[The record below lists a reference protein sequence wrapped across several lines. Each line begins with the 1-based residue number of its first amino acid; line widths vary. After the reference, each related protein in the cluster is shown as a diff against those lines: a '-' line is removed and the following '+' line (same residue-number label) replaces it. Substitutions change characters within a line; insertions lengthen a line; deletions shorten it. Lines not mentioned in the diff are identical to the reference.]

1 MWPAGSVGGW
11 GQRQES
17 GWLSDVEAAEDRL
30 LGWGEFGALVGA
42 AGVAGEL
49 PDVQGG
55 EFFPEAPPGVGGV
68 LVLGDADEEQRE
80 PAQQDVGADP
90 VFSPVVHG
98 AEVEVG
104 PQVPPAPF
112 DLEQLLVAGG
122 DVLR

>member
-1 MWPAGSVGGW
+1 M
-11 GQRQES
+11 
-17 GWLSDVEAAEDRL
+17 
-30 LGWGEFGALVGA
+30 
-42 AGVAGEL
+42 
-49 PDVQGG
+49 
-55 EFFPEAPPGVGGV
+55 GGV
-68 LVLGDADEEQRE
+68 LVLSDADEEQRE

-90 VFSPVVHG
+90 IFSPVVHG